1 MKRLFL
7 SLTFACLGLFA
18 TTQAQTPAG
27 YAIFGDVPDGYTDL
41 SSAVNIV
48 GAGSY
53 SDKVVVED
61 GKIKLTGNTSLSTTR
76 VCSDENNNRIMSR
89 RLEFQAFRLLD
100 SAIKHL

>member
-7 SLTFACLGLFA
+7 SLTFACFGLFVM
-18 TTQAQTPAG
+18 TNAQTPG
-27 YAIFGDVPDGYTDL
+27 YAIFGDVPDEYTDL
-41 SSAVNIV
+41 TSAVNIV

-76 VCSDENNNRIMSR
+76 VCSDEVNNV
-89 RLEFQAFRLLD
+89 RLQFKSVYSSGTSPKMA
-100 SAIKHL
+100 